1 MTHTGEIRS
10 EFSAPRIPFEE
21 FVKRPAWQAL
31 PFLIQLALLHLRRAE
46 QHPKPE
52 TDIETGR
59 ALSGSPMRPTS
70 GGGAI
75 LPEQTFAPERD
86 AR

>member
-46 QHPKPE
+46 EHSLLE
-52 TDIETGR
+52 TEIETGR
-59 ALSGSPMRPTS
+59 ALSGAPMRPTLA
-70 GGGAI
+70 GGTI
-75 LPEQTFAPERD
+75 LPEQTFALERD